1 MEQRTVEFK
10 TFLKANS
17 ITITGLPEGIRDK
30 IRHFDRLQDLHES
43 IQESDLQELEEQIEQ
58 LDIEIL
64 EDIEEYYED
73 QLEHNESLDVDTLPK
88 KIKKI
93 ATGKAVVKPVGDEA
107 ILEELVSMGR
117 TKNLTRSKL
126 IAMGLKTKVK
136 RDVIIGQYILKR
148 VSWFYHVYDIVSVQK
163 K

>member
-1 MEQRTVEFK
+1 MEQRTVEFR

-17 ITITGLPEGIRDK
+17 IVIMDLPEGIRDK

-73 QLEHNESLDVDTLPK
+73 QLEHNEFLDVDIQPK
-88 KIKKI
+88 KLKKI
-93 ATGKAVVKPVGDEA
+93 SAGKTVVQPLGDEG
-107 ILEELVSMGR
+107 ILEELVGMGR

-136 RDVIIGQYILKR
+136 RDVIIGKYILKR
-148 VSWFYHVYDIVSVQK
+148 VSWFYHVYDILPLQK